1 MADTERTDSMCGI
14 YATVIRTEILSDD
27 PDEETIV
34 EMTEYIEKYCQT
46 VGFAPGETPDHLE
59 EYLFD
64 GD

>member
-14 YATVIRTEILSDD
+14 YAMVIRTEILSDD

-34 EMTEYIEKYCQT
+34 EMTEYIEQYCQT